1 MNREAKFLDDLQ
13 KVFEDNGTCLMLK
26 PFLSKMKSA
35 FYEARRSVKKIIL
48 TENNINKQ
56 QKDKEN
62 VNESKNT
69 NALVNIPQEDDSNIF
84 ELLQNL

>member
-26 PFLSKMKSA
+26 PHLSKMKSA